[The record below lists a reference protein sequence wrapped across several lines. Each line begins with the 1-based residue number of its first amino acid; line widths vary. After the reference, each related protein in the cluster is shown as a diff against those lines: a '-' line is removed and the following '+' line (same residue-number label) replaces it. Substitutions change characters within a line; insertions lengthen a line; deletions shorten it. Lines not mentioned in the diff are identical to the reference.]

1 MKEYVQKKRWS
12 LKSRLILAFLATSII
27 PVIAMN
33 LFSYYNTSKI
43 VTDHVK
49 ELTHANLQQKRSS
62 LDVWMESY
70 EDILFQIYTDDD
82 IVAMIDNINN
92 GEDISVNKNQ
102 LRRTLHGLFY
112 TKDYIKCITVLTAN
126 GTMVSYDMLTGSNT
140 NSWIDSI
147 GFSRDELYDTVS
159 SDNHTRVFS
168 TQPGIVR
175 GVDHRLQGCK

>member
-12 LKSRLILAFLATSII
+12 LKSRLILAFLAT
-27 PVIAMN
+27 
-33 LFSYYNTSKI
+33 
-43 VTDHVK
+43 
-49 ELTHANLQQKRSS
+49 
-62 LDVWMESY
+62 
-70 EDILFQIYTDDD
+70 LFQIYTDDD

-92 GEDISVNKNQ
+92 REDISVNKNQ

-175 GVDHRLQGCK
+175 GVDTYIESKW